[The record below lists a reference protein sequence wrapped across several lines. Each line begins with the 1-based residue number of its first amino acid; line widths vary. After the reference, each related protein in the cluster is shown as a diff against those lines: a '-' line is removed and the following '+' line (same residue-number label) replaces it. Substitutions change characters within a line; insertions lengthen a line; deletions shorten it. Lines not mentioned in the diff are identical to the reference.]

1 MSNRR
6 LRNAKQE
13 VKAELARLNTKHG
26 GLRPSVV
33 VKAAEPET
41 SPLHSEF
48 EWNDSKAGR
57 EYRLEQARRL
67 IRVTVTVIE
76 HGDGTTTVDP
86 YIHVPATQAD
96 RVKSGDGEGVYL
108 PLSVVVQDVDQFS
121 RALSALLT
129 KLNAAKAAAEE
140 LRNAASDSHQPD
152 RLVMIGMAITALDTA
167 GAAVAALH

>member
-6 LRNAKQE
+6 LRAARQE
-13 VKAELARLNTKHG
+13 VKAELARLNAKHG

-33 VKAAEPET
+33 VKAAEPKT

-48 EWNDSKAGR
+48 EWDDSKAGR
-57 EYRLEQARRL
+57 EYRLEQARKL

-86 YIHVPATQAD
+86 YIHVPATQAE
-96 RVKSGDGEGVYL
+96 RMENGGGEGVYL
-108 PLSVVVQDVDQFS
+108 PMSVVVQDADAFS
-121 RALSALLT
+121 RALTALLT

-140 LRNAASDSHQPD
+140 LRAAADSSKEPD
-152 RLVMIGMAITALDTA
+152 RMAMIGMAITALETA